1 MKTVSLSETAFAA
14 LERYRLRK
22 GVSRK
27 EALEVAIK
35 RIEKR
40 VAWEAAVINRHPK
53 AQELSETEAN
63 ALAVEAVRATRR
75 QRS

>member
-14 LERYRLRK
+14 LERYRLHK

-27 EALEVAIK
+27 RALELAIK
-35 RIEKR
+35 RIENH
-40 VAWEAAVINRHPK
+40 VTWEEAVMNRHPK
-53 AQELSETEAN
+53 ALRLSEAEAEK
-63 ALAVEAVRATRR
+63 LAVEAVRAVRQ